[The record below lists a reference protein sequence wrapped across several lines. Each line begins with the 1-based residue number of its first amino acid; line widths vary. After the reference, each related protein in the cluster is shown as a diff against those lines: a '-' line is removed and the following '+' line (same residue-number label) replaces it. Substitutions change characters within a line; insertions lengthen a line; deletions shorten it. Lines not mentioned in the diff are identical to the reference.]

1 MQSRQRMY
9 LEPPIFSQLTEQHR
23 DMLDAILAG
32 DAERARKAV
41 THHLGFVHSTIKRL
55 DEDVAR
61 QARVT
66 RLPDIDDNPRENES

>member
-1 MQSRQRMY
+1 
-9 LEPPIFSQLTEQHR
+9 
-23 DMLDAILAG
+23 MLDAILAG